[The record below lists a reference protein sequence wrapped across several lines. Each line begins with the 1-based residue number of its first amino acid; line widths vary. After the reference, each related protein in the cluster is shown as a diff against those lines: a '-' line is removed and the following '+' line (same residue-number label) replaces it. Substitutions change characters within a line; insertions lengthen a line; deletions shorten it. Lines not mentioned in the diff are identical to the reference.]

1 MEMGSG
7 KSFSMDT
14 QLPIEK
20 EAMLV
25 RLSSQYIETYFFSN
39 NLNSIQLFFTNKY
52 MPYFITLYRIMFQ
65 LFRYKVLFKICM

>member
-52 MPYFITLYRIMFQ
+52 MPYFITLYGIMFQ

>member
-1 MEMGSG
+1 MGSG

-25 RLSSQYIETYFFSN
+25 RLSFQYIET
-39 NLNSIQLFFTNKY
+39 
-52 MPYFITLYRIMFQ
+52 
-65 LFRYKVLFKICM
+65 